1 GNVASQATREAGLTA
16 LPPELLKCIAGHL
29 PLDWQRLSLALAL
42 PHSLAPVIRDEVLS
56 GCIADLIPK
65 AKTLASFRAILSM
78 IRCLSPGLQ
87 AGFLLEAGFAIHQ
100 VAKNM
105 QPQVIEEWLAQ
116 IAVLSG
122 TGKIPDELRALARI
136 AGHLTPEDAVD
147 ARENV
152 QTVARFHGFPTG
164 ARTLDLELRAVLGS
178 AGKAVQGGENVQV
191 IAK

>member
-1 GNVASQATREAGLTA
+1 
-16 LPPELLKCIAGHL
+16 
-29 PLDWQRLSLALAL
+29 
-42 PHSLAPVIRDEVLS
+42 
-56 GCIADLIPK
+56 
-65 AKTLASFRAILSM
+65 
-78 IRCLSPGLQ
+78 
-87 AGFLLEAGFAIHQ
+87 
-100 VAKNM
+100 M

-191 IAK
+191 IAKLGGIVEAGAVRILEGEAVDVGVGSETPRNWQGHQPT